1 MDDLGINYDL
11 SLTFLPYKG
20 SLPTTPLYWIRVIL
34 PDLKTDPFFFTVNLI
49 HYNLLMNTRV
59 ANKRTN
65 LGKTYLLKINTS
77 VTNIA
82 NANTTWLIKKKGT
95 NWGMV
100 NKVYII

>member
-1 MDDLGINYDL
+1 
-11 SLTFLPYKG
+11 
-20 SLPTTPLYWIRVIL
+20 
-34 PDLKTDPFFFTVNLI
+34 
-49 HYNLLMNTRV
+49 MNTRV

>member
-1 MDDLGINYDL
+1 M
-11 SLTFLPYKG
+11 
-20 SLPTTPLYWIRVIL
+20 IL
-34 PDLKTDPFFFTVNLI
+34 LFFTVNLI

-82 NANTTWLIKKKGT
+82 NANTT
-95 NWGMV
+95 
-100 NKVYII
+100 